1 MNEQKADVNENIIYM
16 PHVFDIVLFS
26 VVDPGQQLNQL
37 MQSTM
42 KAASHGL
49 QHLFRTTKDVIK
61 TLQAE
66 TVSVWAFVSAAA
78 CCIAGLCLWL
88 CFASVGRYSGT
99 HFINHRDEACLLRIK
114 SQLGSLL

>member
-1 MNEQKADVNENIIYM
+1 MH
-16 PHVFDIVLFS
+16 HVFDIVLFS

-37 MQSTM
+37 VQSTM

-49 QHLFRTTKDVIK
+49 QHLFQTTKDVIK

-66 TVSVWAFVSAAA
+66 TVSIWALVSAAA

-88 CFASVGRYSGT
+88 CFAGCYSGK
-99 HFINHRDEACLLRIK
+99 HFINHRDEVCLLRIK
-114 SQLGSLL
+114 VSLDHCLKPDVMEKFMVKI